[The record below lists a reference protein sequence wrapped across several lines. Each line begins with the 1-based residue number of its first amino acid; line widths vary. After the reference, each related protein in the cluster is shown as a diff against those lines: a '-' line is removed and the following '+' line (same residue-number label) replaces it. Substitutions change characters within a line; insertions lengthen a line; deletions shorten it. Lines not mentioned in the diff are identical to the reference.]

1 MMIQK
6 VSNKKKALA
15 TTNVPF
21 QKIAYAGDNITHGN
35 SMNVQNKNKN
45 DKPLKGLLCLVDTI
59 NEDGM

>member
-1 MMIQK
+1 MIHQK
-6 VSNKKKALA
+6 VSNNKKKALA

-21 QKIAYAGDNITHGN
+21 QKTAYAGDNTTQG
-35 SMNVQNKNKN
+35 NVQNKNKN